1 MNAREVGHERGSKI
15 FSRRFL
21 KTSKYVFRCMKL
33 ATILGGNPIAGYRN
47 IVESIATGALGGI
60 FFEELSPWQK

>member
-1 MNAREVGHERGSKI
+1 MNARELGHERGSKI
-15 FSRRFL
+15 FSRSFL
-21 KTSKYVFRCMKL
+21 KTSKYVFRCMLKL

-60 FFEELSPWQK
+60 F